1 MEEGHNLT
9 IEQCKRITAT
19 AITGVDAFSD
29 KQILLS
35 YQNGRIVVNGSG
47 MKIVNFSKTSGAF
60 AATGE
65 ITAVRY
71 LQRRQSPS
79 KLLNNS
85 LRKQNHAFA
94 SAHPVCANLHLG

>member
-1 MEEGHNLT
+1 MEEGHNLS

-19 AITGVDAFSD
+19 AIQSVDTFSD

-60 AATGE
+60 SATGE
-65 ITAVRY
+65 ISAVRY
-71 LQRRQSPS
+71 MQKGS
-79 KLLNNS
+79 S
-85 LRKQNHAFA
+85 LRQKLFK
-94 SAHPVCANLHLG
+94 

>member
-19 AITGVDAFSD
+19 AIQSVDAFSD
-29 KQILLS
+29 RQILLS

-60 AATGE
+60 AATGD

-71 LQRRQSPS
+71 MQ
-79 KLLNNS
+79 KGGS
-85 LRKQNHAFA
+85 LRQKLFK
-94 SAHPVCANLHLG
+94 